1 MTDEIRAKLDMLA
14 DEKARFYVLRTTP
27 TLQSEQVIG
36 VKVPDLRKIAK
47 DIVKSDWQ
55 CFLQQ
60 AKDDTL
66 EERMLCGFVTATAKM
81 PDAKRFEHIRNFLP
95 MIDNWMVCDTFCN
108 TLKPT
113 KQNERDY
120 WDFILP
126 YFHDSRE
133 YYVRFAVVMLL
144 SHFARDEYADR
155 AFEILDSLDNDSYYV
170 KMASAWAI
178 SVYFVHCPEKTM
190 HFLNDNRLDDFTFN
204 KALQKIT
211 ESYRVNDETKSI
223 IRKMKRKCNIEKNIN
238 DD

>member
-1 MTDEIRAKLDMLA
+1 MTDEIRAKLNLLA
-14 DEKARFYVLRTTP
+14 DEKIRLYILRTTP
-27 TLQSEQVIG
+27 TLQREQVIG

-47 DIVKSDWQ
+47 DIVKSDWRG
-55 CFLQQ
+55 FLAQ
-60 AKDDTL
+60 AKGDTL

-81 PDAKRFEHIRNFLP
+81 TDAERFERIRCFLP

-113 KQNERDY
+113 KQNEFDY
-120 WDFILP
+120 WSFIQL

-144 SHFARDEYADR
+144 SHFARDEYADM
-155 AFEILDSLDNDSYYV
+155 AFEMLDSLDNDSYYV
-170 KMASAWAI
+170 KMALAWAI

-190 HFLNDNRLDDFTFN
+190 HFLINNRLDDFTFN
-204 KALQKIT
+204 KALRKIT
-211 ESYRVNDETKSI
+211 ESYRVSDETKSI
-223 IRKMKRKCNIEKNIN
+223 IRKMKRKCNIKKNFN